1 MKPTSKKSISARRWN
16 YLNDWSLESPLEF
29 EIPSLKSLSSQQW
42 STQNSWTLK
51 IPIPSS
57 SRKTKPEKNKEYLG
71 NQSCELPFNFRNSC
85 SKDPWM
91 VVQNSEVLL
100 FSFTWIWESI
110 SLSLSLLHDYFQRKW
125 ELPPLFF
132 PFVFF
137 NLIHLITAIL
147 TQQLCGFPLPHV
159 TLLTSHTCTH
169 IPLSSCHVVQPQRA
183 TCPEVRKSKFSKI

>member
-1 MKPTSKKSISARRWN
+1 MSTKHQITNSKLNKIQQYIISKIKLKNSTISMKPTSKKSISARRWN
-16 YLNDWSLESPLEF
+16 YLSDWSLESPLEF

-42 STQNSWTLK
+42 STQNSWTLKK

-91 VVQNSEVLL
+91 VAQNSEVLL

-125 ELPPLFF
+125 ELPLFF
-132 PFVFF
+132 FLLFS
-137 NLIHLITAIL
+137 L
-147 TQQLCGFPLPHV
+147 T
-159 TLLTSHTCTH
+159 
-169 IPLSSCHVVQPQRA
+169 
-183 TCPEVRKSKFSKI
+183 